1 MIDGSHIKVHQHGAG
16 ARGGNQAVGRT
27 KGG

>member
-1 MIDGSHIKVHQHGAG
+1 MIDASYVKVHQHGAG
-16 ARGGNQAVGRT
+16 ARGSNQAVGRT

>member
-1 MIDGSHIKVHQHGAG
+1 MIDAGHVKVHQHGTG
-16 ARGGNQAVGRT
+16 TVGSNQAVGRT

>member
-1 MIDGSHIKVHQHGAG
+1 MIDASNVKVHQHGTG
-16 ARGGNQAVGRT
+16 ARGVNQAVGRT